1 MHVLVD
7 LQPAISKVLTDCDS
21 LFSRSAK
28 KHSFEAASAWVL
40 ADGRL
45 HLQHGP
51 IDLLIDAKG
60 DEQEVRRAYSRA
72 VDVFAPVL
80 ETLTDELAGLRTPLA
95 ANSPDVV
102 FSGQVAQRMMAAI
115 EPYRGVLLTP
125 MVAVAGAVAD
135 HVLQYVKQGAQLTRL
150 AINNGGDISLALEGE
165 ETYRIGV
172 VADPSSSLH
181 RDAHIVVDRKSGVG
195 GIATSGWR
203 GRSHSLGI
211 ADAVTVL
218 AGSAA
223 AADVAATLIANAV
236 DAPGAAGIRR
246 QAAVELAPDSDLRHN
261 QVTVDV
267 GDLDPIAVALAMRSG
282 VHMAE
287 QLYASGLV
295 LAVYIQLKNEVAV
308 VGDAHPL
315 LESVDGTCED
325 S

>member
-1 MHVLVD
+1 MLVG
-7 LQPAISKVLTDCDS
+7 LQPVISKVLTDCDS
-21 LFSRSAK
+21 FLSCSAK
-28 KHSFEAASAWVL
+28 KRSFEPASAWVL

-60 DEQEVRRAYSRA
+60 EAHEVRQAYARA
-72 VDVFAPVL
+72 VDVFATVL
-80 ETLTDELAGLRTPLA
+80 ETLTDELVELRTPLA
-95 ANSPDVV
+95 ADSPEVS
-102 FSGQVAQRMMAAI
+102 FSGPVAQRMLASI

-135 HVLQYVKQGAQLTRL
+135 HVLQYVKQGAQLSRL
-150 AINNGGDISLALEGE
+150 AINNGGDISLELQED

-172 VADPSSSLH
+172 VADSSSLH
-181 RDAHIVVDRKSGVG
+181 RDAHIVIDRKSGVG

-246 QAAVELAPDSDLRHN
+246 QAAVELAPDSDLRHH

-267 GDLDPIAVALAMRSG
+267 GDLDPAAIALAMRSG

-287 QLYASGLV
+287 QFYASGLL

-315 LESVDGTCED
+315 LESVDGTSED

>member
-1 MHVLVD
+1 M
-7 LQPAISKVLTDCDS
+7 ISKGRTDCDS
-21 LFSRSAK
+21 LSPRTVKTRSYQ
-28 KHSFEAASAWVL
+28 AASAWVL

-60 DEQEVRRAYSRA
+60 DAREVRQAYARA

-80 ETLTDELAGLRTPLA
+80 ETLTDELEWLRTPLVSD
-95 ANSPDVV
+95 SPDVR
-102 FSGQVAQRMMAAI
+102 FSGPVAQRMMAAT

-135 HVLQYVKQGAQLTRL
+135 HVLQYVKQGAQLTQL
-150 AINNGGDISLALEGE
+150 AINNGGDISLALQDEQ
-165 ETYRIGV
+165 TYRIGV
-172 VADPSSSLH
+172 IADPSSLH
-181 RDAHIVVDRKSGVG
+181 RDAHIVIDRKSGVG

-236 DAPGAAGIRR
+236 DAPGASGIRR
-246 QAAVELAPDSDLRHN
+246 QAAVELAPDSDLRHH
-261 QVTVDV
+261 QVTVGV
-267 GDLDPIAVALAMRSG
+267 GDVDPVALALAMRSG

-287 QLYASGLV
+287 QFYASGLV
-295 LAVYIQLKNEVAV
+295 LAVYIQLKNEVAL

>member
-1 MHVLVD
+1 M
-7 LQPAISKVLTDCDS
+7 
-21 LFSRSAK
+21 
-28 KHSFEAASAWVL
+28 L

-60 DEQEVRRAYSRA
+60 DAHEVRQAYARA

-80 ETLTDELAGLRTPLA
+80 ETLTDELEWLRAPLA
-95 ANSPDVV
+95 ADSPDVR
-102 FSGQVAQRMMAAI
+102 FSGPVAQRMLAAI

-135 HVLQYVKQGAQLTRL
+135 HVLQYVKQSAQLRRL
-150 AINNGGDISLALEGE
+150 AVNNGGDISLALQED

-172 VADPSSSLH
+172 VADPSSLCH
-181 RDAHIVVDRKSGVG
+181 AAHVLIDRKSGVG

-218 AGSAA
+218 ASSAA

-236 DAPGAAGIRR
+236 DAPGATGVRR
-246 QAAVELAPDSDLRHN
+246 QAAAELTPDSDLRHH

-267 GDLDPIAVALAMRSG
+267 GDLDPVAIAFAIRSG

-287 QLYASGLV
+287 QFHTSGLV
-295 LAVYIQLKNEVAV
+295 QAVYIQLKNEVAV